1 LSVVAGTDVDPER
14 APTARHRTRPTRLLL
29 LALAAGIVM
38 VIAYV
43 VFMRTFPGQRLDDLA
58 FEGRKATYLS
68 ARRASTFL
76 VRHLTIPAV
85 LAGVALILVMAARR
99 GTWRAGAVAVAS
111 IGASVLGARLL
122 KLLLPRPELS
132 ELANATYD
140 NTFPSGHSAAVM
152 ATALAVL
159 SVGGDAFRRTVMPL
173 AVVGVVGYSAAMVG
187 SGWHRPSD
195 VGGGLMLA
203 VVVVS
208 VATALRVLR
217 EGPVVLVPLGW
228 QAQDLGRLV
237 LAVSVVPAV
246 LVMTVNNPPS
256 DPRYSL
262 GLYVASVVAAAV
274 LGTLGVL
281 GFVAAMGRSSP
292 AEVSEA
298 GTTPR

>member
-1 LSVVAGTDVDPER
+1 
-14 APTARHRTRPTRLLL
+14 
-29 LALAAGIVM
+29 
-38 VIAYV
+38 V

-68 ARRASTFL
+68 ARRASAFL

-85 LAGVALILVMAARR
+85 LAGVAGILVLATRR
-99 GTWRAGAVAVAS
+99 GVWRAGLVAVAS
-111 IGASVLGARLL
+111 IAATVLGARLL

-132 ELANATYD
+132 ELANATHD
-140 NTFPSGHSAAVM
+140 NTFPSGHSAAIM
-152 ATALAVL
+152 ATALALL
-159 SVGGDAFRRTVMPL
+159 SVGGDAFRRTMLPL

-203 VVVVS
+203 VAVVS
-208 VATALRVLR
+208 VATGLMDRR
-217 EGPVVLVPLGW
+217 EGAGAVAPLGW
-228 QAQDLGRLV
+228 QARDLGRLM

-246 LVMTVNNPPS
+246 LVVTVNNPPS
-256 DPRYSL
+256 DSRYWL
-262 GLYVASVVAAAV
+262 WLYVTSVVVAAV

-292 AEVSEA
+292 AEINEA
-298 GTTPR
+298 GTTRR

>member
-1 LSVVAGTDVDPER
+1 MVTGPDVDPDR
-14 APTARHRTRPTRLLL
+14 GPTARRRTRPTRLFL
-29 LALAAGIVM
+29 LALLAGV
-38 VIAYV
+38 VVLVAYV

-68 ARRASTFL
+68 ARRAATFL
-76 VRHLTIPAV
+76 VRHLTVPAV
-85 LAGVALILVMAARR
+85 MVGVACILVQAARR
-99 GTWRAGAVAVAS
+99 STWRAGAVAIAAVAAS
-111 IGASVLGARLL
+111 ILGARLL
-122 KLLLPRPELS
+122 KALLPRPELS

-140 NTFPSGHSAAVM
+140 NTFPSGHSAAIM
-152 ATALAVL
+152 ATVLAVL
-159 SVGGDAFRRTVMPL
+159 SVGGDGFRRAMMPL
-173 AVVGVVGYSAAMVG
+173 GVVGVVGYSAAMVG

-208 VATALRVLR
+208 VATGLRVLR
-217 EGPVVLVPLGW
+217 EAPVVLVPLGW
-228 QAQDLGRLV
+228 QARDLGRLV

-262 GLYVASVVAAAV
+262 LLYVTSVVAAAV

-281 GFVAAMGRSSP
+281 GFVAAMGRASP
-292 AEVSEA
+292 AEVNAA